1 MKPVNHLLGNMPR
14 CKASLKNIK
23 CYTFL
28 KWKDIWSE
36 MIGREMTMGD
46 KVDSK
51 REDREDLCKKTIRYK
66 EICYVVK

>member
-1 MKPVNHLLGNMPR
+1 MLSKHCLEISSAISFWKL
-14 CKASLKNIK
+14 
-23 CYTFL
+23 
-28 KWKDIWSE
+28 KDIWSG
-36 MIGREMTMGD
+36 IIYRKMTMGD